1 MAKNSFE
8 KYNRSRLE
16 EVTYRTF
23 EVARKEKAFI
33 TFIAVLTFLCGIF
46 TPYTNIA
53 MWLGF
58 AMAAYSAIAN
68 DSIQTIGTFI
78 ASNSHRKWWILWLF
92 MGVIFLAT
100 VTYSWIVFDGDVSH
114 QRLASKGFNEA
125 PTSFSFLQLAAPIL
139 LLVLTRLRM
148 PVSTS
153 VLLLSAFST
162 QANSIGK
169 VLSKSFTGYILAFFV
184 AIIVWLLVQK
194 FVSKYFQKKKP
205 AKFWTPL
212 QWITSGALWSIWISQ
227 DAANIAVYLPRSL
240 DIYQFIA
247 FSGFIFLG
255 LGVLFYLKGDKIQG
269 IVNEK
274 SGVTDVRAAT
284 VVDLVYACLLYYF
297 KVVSTIPISTTWVFI
312 GLLGGRELAVAITKK
327 RLKKRKK
334 SLKKASR
341 MLGRDLLYA
350 SIGLILSLL
359 LAFAIN
365 SDLREEIIDT
375 VSTEVSE

>member
-8 KYNRSRLE
+8 KYDRSRLE
-16 EVTYRTF
+16 EITYRTF

-33 TFIAVLTFLCGIF
+33 TFIAILTFLCGIF

-92 MGVIFLAT
+92 MGIIFLAT

-169 VLSKSFTGYILAFFV
+169 VLSKSFSGYILAFFV

-194 FVSKYFQKKKP
+194 FISKYFQNKKP

-240 DIYQFIA
+240 DIYEFIA

-297 KVVSTIPISTTWVFI
+297 KVISTIPISTTWVFI
-312 GLLGGRELAVAITKK
+312 GLLGGRELAIAITKRRQK
-327 RLKKRKK
+327 RRSKA
-334 SLKKASR
+334 LKKASS
-341 MLGRDLLYA
+341 MLGK
-350 SIGLILSLL
+350 IGR
-359 LAFAIN
+359 AH
-365 SDLREEIIDT
+365 
-375 VSTEVSE
+375 V

>member
-1 MAKNSFE
+1 
-8 KYNRSRLE
+8 
-16 EVTYRTF
+16 
-23 EVARKEKAFI
+23 
-33 TFIAVLTFLCGIF
+33 
-46 TPYTNIA
+46 
-53 MWLGF
+53 
-58 AMAAYSAIAN
+58 
-68 DSIQTIGTFI
+68 
-78 ASNSHRKWWILWLF
+78 

>member
-1 MAKNSFE
+1 MPQ
-8 KYNRSRLE
+8 LL
-16 EVTYRTF
+16 
-23 EVARKEKAFI
+23 I
-33 TFIAVLTFLCGIF
+33 
-46 TPYTNIA
+46 
-53 MWLGF
+53 
-58 AMAAYSAIAN
+58 
-68 DSIQTIGTFI
+68 
-78 ASNSHRKWWILWLF
+78 
-92 MGVIFLAT
+92 
-100 VTYSWIVFDGDVSH
+100 SWIVFDGDVSH